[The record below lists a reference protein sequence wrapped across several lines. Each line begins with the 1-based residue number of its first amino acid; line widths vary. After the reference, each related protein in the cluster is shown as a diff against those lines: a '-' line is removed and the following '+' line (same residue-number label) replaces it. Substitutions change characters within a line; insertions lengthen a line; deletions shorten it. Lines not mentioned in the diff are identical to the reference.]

1 MLQARDGQSAEELA
15 ETAAQFVQAAQ
26 KRPEIG
32 RITTTYSAST
42 PNYRITVDREK
53 VKKLGIPISDVFGTL
68 QVFLGSLQVNDFTR
82 FGKNYR
88 VSVQADAEFRRDI
101 STLSTLFVRNG
112 NGEMVPL
119 DTVVTATP
127 GIGPRFTMR
136 YNLYRSAEMTGS
148 QAPGY
153 SSGDALQALRE
164 VAAEALPAGYGY
176 EWSGQTAEEVEAG
189 NAAALVMALSVVV
202 VFLFLAALYESW
214 AVPFAVLLAT
224 PFGVLG
230 ALIAILL
237 AKLDFNVYGQ
247 IGLVT
252 LIGLA
257 AKNAILIVEFA
268 KLYRESGMSIHDAA
282 MEAAKLRLRP
292 ILMTSF
298 AFILG
303 VVPLVLAS
311 GAGAASKFSV
321 GTVVFGGMLT
331 ATLLAVLVVPAL
343 YVLIQSLAERFGGPP
358 KFKEGVATPHPP
370 QAPSEGGAH

>member
-1 MLQARDGQSAEELA
+1 
-15 ETAAQFVQAAQ
+15 
-26 KRPEIG
+26 
-32 RITTTYSAST
+32 
-42 PNYRITVDREK
+42 
-53 VKKLGIPISDVFGTL
+53 L

-164 VAAEALPAGYGY
+164 VAAASLPAGYGY

-189 NAAALVMALSVVV
+189 NAAAMVMALSVVV

-268 KLYRESGMSIHDAA
+268 KDAYERGQPLT
-282 MEAAKLRLRP
+282 EAALAAARLRLRP

-298 AFILG
+298 AFVLG
-303 VVPLVLAS
+303 CVPLWTAS
-311 GAGAASKFSV
+311 GAGAVARQIM
-321 GTVVFGGMLT
+321 GTTVIGGMLA
-331 ATLLAVLVVPAL
+331 ATLIAVFIIPVLFVVVERIAQRGTPGHVSPATSP
-343 YVLIQSLAERFGGPP
+343 QPAHG
-358 KFKEGVATPHPP
+358 EG
-370 QAPSEGGAH
+370 